1 MLSTVRLGRQCLSR
15 GLLPC
20 FSLAPSLCT
29 FSMAPSLCTLS
40 LLPTPARGSLE
51 SSRRI
56 STIDSSREEE
66 AKAKK
71 MLAMVA
77 DQITF
82 DMGQVLTSK
91 IDFIKG
97 TYHPDILFEDNI
109 RGKKY
114 GGLMEY
120 MKNINLLKIV
130 THLKFVYSRIHVD
143 SVTVNPITN
152 LIRVEWRI
160 VGLGF
165 TRMIVSY
172 VPKAM
177 WRRENMDK
185 AASDW
190 ISGVSDYHINA
201 EGKVVRHIINKP
213 KV

>member
-1 MLSTVRLGRQCLSR
+1 MLSTVRLGRPCLSR

-20 FSLAPSLCT
+20 FSLS
-29 FSMAPSLCTLS
+29 PSLCTLS
-40 LLPTPARGSLE
+40 LLSTPCTISLLPTPARGLE
-51 SSRRI
+51 SRRI

-66 AKAKK
+66 AEAKK
-71 MLAMVA
+71 MLAKVA

-82 DMGQVLTSK
+82 DLGQVLTSK

-97 TYHPDILFEDNI
+97 TYHPDILLEDNI

-130 THLKFVYSRIHVD
+130 THLKFVYSRVHVD
-143 SVTVNPITN
+143 SVTANPITN

-172 VPKAM
+172 VPQAM

-190 ISGVSDYHINA
+190 ISGVSDYHVNA
-201 EGKVVRHIINKP
+201 EGQVVRHIINKA